1 MKSSKE
7 LPRKERERLR
17 HRQEILSAAM
27 RLFAEKGFHNVSMQ
41 EIAAKAEF
49 ATGTLYKFFTS
60 KEALFD
66 ELTHNCGQ
74 RIVGDLTVI
83 LDGPGDE
90 VDRLRTFIRRQ
101 PALLEEHAEFIKVY
115 VSEFGIRGAKVSK
128 ANGKNEFHAILHAK
142 LESLLKAGI
151 AKGLFRR
158 VDPVVAAKAIHSI
171 LETVA
176 FEMAGNFDMATATDT
191 SAKIEQLLLGG
202 LLLPETDNDG

>member
-74 RIVGDLTVI
+74 RIISDLTAI

-90 VDRLRTFIRRQ
+90 VDCLRTFIRRQ

-128 ANGKNEFHAILHAK
+128 RSDESELHTILTSR
-142 LESLLKAGI
+142 LEALLEAGI
-151 AKGLFRR
+151 GKGLFRR
-158 VDPVVAAKAIHSI
+158 VDPTVAAKAVGSI

-176 FEMAGNFDMATATDT
+176 FEMAGHFDMATATDT
-191 SAKIEQLLLGG
+191 FAKIEQLFLGG
-202 LLLPETDNDG
+202 LLLPETHNDG